1 MNAPDRITTV
11 AHSPHSPKVDMS
23 DSQSSSSAMIVE
35 SSKLI
40 PLLVAVCIACAM
52 MAGFAV
58 AYSAQT
64 ERLRQINEREVYRLG
79 NEFKQVQ
86 VQLMDANA
94 LFLREGLVK
103 DGDQVYGPAGNLTY
117 KQHELRKK

>member
-1 MNAPDRITTV
+1 
-11 AHSPHSPKVDMS
+11 
-23 DSQSSSSAMIVE
+23 MIVE

-40 PLLVAVCIACAM
+40 PLLVAVSVGSALL
-52 MAGFAV
+52 AGFAV
-58 AYSAQT
+58 AYSLQTERIESASAAQT
-64 ERLRQINEREVYRLG
+64 ERLRQMNEREIYRLG

-103 DGDQVYGPAGNLTY
+103 DGDEVYGPAGNLHY
-117 KQHELRKK
+117 KQHELKRKP